1 VQSAAFADIE
11 RPETRPNDF
20 SEQSCAAKA
29 AWPKVIETL
38 GRAKIL
44 IRLRQGPLLGLIVNP
59 FGTTAK
65 VLELDGDMLRA
76 TKRGQTA
83 HLSLADV
90 CDSPVVR
97 KGAFGSTLTVRS
109 STLAET
115 ILRGASYPE
124 AVDFSDQV
132 KRAWIEFNLAAL
144 KREADRFDRLHAAIS
159 ALATP
164 AQYPAACSIE
174 PLLVDA
180 RDLDGTLLSKLQ
192 REAIGV
198 EGMVR
203 VDRVRKFVAEP
214 RAVRAEAVSI
224 FVAAEL
230 ERWKEF
236 FDTVESMP
244 LTPEQRLSVVV
255 DEDATLVLAGAGS
268 GKTSVITAKAAYLV
282 KAGIRRPEEILLLAF
297 AKNAA
302 EEMSDRVE
310 ARSGVPIVARTFH
323 AIAYDIIGLVE
334 GSKPALADHAT
345 DDVAF
350 TALIKQILKDLIKT
364 LSDVSKSIIRWFA
377 HFLVEPKTEWDFATK
392 HAFYTHMEQQDLR
405 TLQGEKVKS
414 YEELQ
419 IANWLYENG
428 IEYEYEP
435 NYEHKLAGTGRR
447 DYCPDFRLIKSC
459 VYIEH
464 FGVRRQKLADGS
476 ERLTTAPF
484 VDRESYLAGMD
495 WKREV
500 HSANET
506 ILIETFSYERQEG
519 RLLTALAEKLAP
531 HVTLNPRPVET
542 IYDRVI
548 ELKQVDTFSQLLGTF
563 LRKYKSGGYSLADC
577 ESKAERVKLG
587 KRAKAF
593 LDVFAP
599 VFEEYEK
606 RLGGRIDFEDMILR
620 AARYAETGK
629 YVSPFRHILVDEFQ
643 DISQSRARLVKA
655 LKAQHPDVR
664 MFAVGDDWQSIFRF
678 AGSDIHLMRHFGG
691 EFGGTFDGEA
701 GIHRTVDLGR
711 TFRSVDQIAF
721 AARTFVL
728 KNPAQLQKQIVPA
741 GIATE
746 PAIRIVMTP
755 RDEGP
760 RKLTEVLTI
769 LSGQS
774 DAGEKPVT
782 VLLLGRY
789 RFVEPDMRAL
799 TRQFPR
805 LQLSFKTIHASKG
818 LQADHVVLLNAD
830 SGRTGFPSEIVDDP
844 LLTLVSPEEEMF
856 ENAEER
862 RVMYVAMTRARFT
875 LTLLASNAR
884 PSAFV
889 TELGKDPVYG
899 VIAAPGAD
907 QETHECG
914 ECGGRLVG
922 VNGNDDRVW
931 YRCEHVQ
938 HCGNLLPACASCG
951 SALPRLAPGSVEVR
965 CSCGACYPECPECS
979 DGWLV
984 ERKGPYGQFLGCV
997 RYPACAGKS
1006 RPTSKR
1012 RSLRKQSNRQ
1022 RRRSS

>member
-1 VQSAAFADIE
+1 M
-11 RPETRPNDF
+11 RPTVTQTYN
-20 SEQSCAAKA
+20 K
-29 AWPKVIETL
+29 
-38 GRAKIL
+38 AKIL

-65 VLELDGDMLRA
+65 VLELDGYDLRA
-76 TKRGQTA
+76 TRRGDIA
-83 HLSLADV
+83 HISMADV
-90 CDSPVVR
+90 CEIPTVR
-97 KGAFGSTLTVRS
+97 KGTLGSTMTVRS
-109 STLAET
+109 DAQSDT
-115 ILRGASYPE
+115 ILRGAIHAE
-124 AVDFSDQV
+124 AVDFSDKV
-132 KRAWIEFNLAAL
+132 KRAWVDFNVTAFE
-144 KREADRFDRLHAAIS
+144 READRFDRLHAAVA
-159 ALATP
+159 ALAKP
-164 AQYPAACSIE
+164 AQYPAACSIQ
-174 PLLVDA
+174 PLLVGA
-180 RDLDGTLLSKLQ
+180 RNLDGTLLSKLQ
-192 REAIGV
+192 REAIGA
-198 EGMVR
+198 ERMLR
-203 VDRVRKFVAEP
+203 VDRVRKFVADP
-214 RAVRAEAVSI
+214 RALRADAIST
-224 FVAAEL
+224 FVTAEL
-230 ERWKEF
+230 ERWKVF

-302 EEMSDRVE
+302 AEMSERVE

-323 AIAYDIIGLVE
+323 ALAYDIIGLVE

-350 TALIKQILKDLIKT
+350 TALIKQILKDLVKT
-364 LSDVSKSIIRWFA
+364 LSDVSQAIIRWFA
-377 HFLVEPKTEWDFATK
+377 HFLVEPKTEWDFDTK

-428 IEYEYEP
+428 IEYTYEP
-435 NYEHKLAGTGRR
+435 DYEHKLPGTGRR
-447 DYCPDFRLIKSC
+447 DYCPDFRLTESG

-464 FGVRRQKLADGS
+464 FGVRRQKMPDGS
-476 ERLTTAPF
+476 ERLMTAPY
-484 VDRESYLAGMD
+484 VNRESYLADME
-495 WKREV
+495 WKRDV
-500 HSANET
+500 HATNET
-506 ILIETFSYERQEG
+506 VLVETFSYERQEG

-542 IYDRVI
+542 VYDRVI

-577 ESKAERVKLG
+577 EAKSARMNLG

-599 VFEEYEK
+599 VFAEYEK
-606 RLGGRIDFEDMILR
+606 RLDGRIDFEDMILR
-620 AARYAETGK
+620 AAHYAETGK

-678 AGSDIHLMRHFGG
+678 AGSDIHLMRHFGS
-691 EFGGTFDGEA
+691 EFGGVFDSEA

-728 KNPAQLQKQIVPA
+728 KNPAQLKKQIVPA

-746 PAIRIVMTP
+746 PAIRIVTTA
-755 RDEGP
+755 REEGVS
-760 RKLTEVLTI
+760 KLSEVLSN
-769 LSGQS
+769 LSAQS
-774 DAGEKPVT
+774 DASGKPVS

-799 TRQFPR
+799 RRQFPQM
-805 LQLSFKTIHASKG
+805 QLDFKTIHASKG

-830 SGRTGFPSEIVDDP
+830 SGRVGFPSEIVDDP
-844 LLTLVSPEEEMF
+844 LLTLVSPEEEVF

-875 LTLLASNAR
+875 LTLITSNAR
-884 PSAFV
+884 PSAFI
-889 TELGKDPVYG
+889 TELRKDPAYG
-899 VIAAPGAD
+899 VVAAPGAD
-907 QETHECG
+907 REEHECG

-922 VNGNDDRVW
+922 VTGKDGRVW

-951 SALPRLAPGSVEVR
+951 SALPRSTHGSAEVR
-965 CSCGACYPECPECS
+965 CSCGASYPDCPECA

-984 ERKGPYGQFLGCV
+984 ERKSRYGQFLGCV
-997 RYPACAGKS
+997 RFPVCTGKS
-1006 RPTSKR
+1006 RPASA
-1012 RSLRKQSNRQ
+1012 KQRPKKPSNRVS
-1022 RRRSS
+1022 RRSS

>member
-1 VQSAAFADIE
+1 MI
-11 RPETRPNDF
+11 
-20 SEQSCAAKA
+20 K
-29 AWPKVIETL
+29 L
-38 GRAKIL
+38 H
-44 IRLRQGPLLGLIVNP
+44 QGPLLGLIVNP

-65 VLELDGDMLRA
+65 VFELDGSELRA
-76 TKRGQTA
+76 INRGQTA
-83 HLSLADV
+83 RLSLADV
-90 CDSPVVR
+90 CKPPTVR
-97 KGAFGSTLTVRS
+97 KGALGSTMTVP
-109 STLAET
+109 TGAHANT
-115 ILRGASYPE
+115 ILRGASYADAVE
-124 AVDFSDQV
+124 FSDKLTRAWVDFNV
-132 KRAWIEFNLAAL
+132 AAFE
-144 KREADRFDRLHAAIS
+144 READLFDRLEASVS
-159 ALATP
+159 ALKKP
-164 AQYPAACSIE
+164 DQYPAACNIE

-180 RDLDGTLLSKLQ
+180 RDLDVTLLSKLQ
-192 REAIGV
+192 RQAIGS
-198 EGMVR
+198 ERMVR
-203 VDRVRKFVAEP
+203 IDRVRKFVADP
-214 RAVRAEAVSI
+214 RVARADAIST
-224 FVAAEL
+224 FVTAEL
-230 ERWKEF
+230 ERWKAF

-282 KAGIRRPEEILLLAF
+282 KAGIRQPDEILLLAF

-302 EEMSDRVE
+302 AEMSERVE

-345 DDVAF
+345 DDTAF
-350 TALIKQILKDLIKT
+350 TALIKKILKDLIKSR
-364 LSDVSKSIIRWFA
+364 SDVSNAIIRWFA
-377 HFLVEPKTEWDFATK
+377 HFLVEPKTEWDFVTK

-428 IEYEYEP
+428 IEYTYEP
-435 NYEHKLAGTGRR
+435 NYEHKLTGTGRR
-447 DYCPDFRLIKSC
+447 DYCPDFRLTESG

-484 VDRESYLAGMD
+484 VDCESYLAGME

-500 HSANET
+500 HATHET
-506 ILIETFSYERQEG
+506 ILVETFSYERQEG
-519 RLLTALAEKLAP
+519 RLLTAIAEKLAP
-531 HVTLNPRPVET
+531 HVTFNPRPVET
-542 IYDRVI
+542 IYDRVV

-563 LRKYKSGGYSLADC
+563 LRKYKSGGYSIADC
-577 ESKAERVKLG
+577 EAKSKRMKLG
-587 KRAKAF
+587 TRAKAF

-599 VFEEYEK
+599 VFAEYEK
-606 RLGGRIDFEDMILR
+606 RLDGRIDFEDMILR
-620 AARYAETGK
+620 AAHYTETGE

-655 LKAQHPDVR
+655 LKSQHPDVR

-691 EFGGTFDGEA
+691 EFGGTFDSEA

-721 AARTFVL
+721 AAKTFVL
-728 KNPAQLQKQIVPA
+728 KNPAQLEKKIVPA

-746 PAIRIVMTP
+746 PAIRIVTTL
-755 RDEGP
+755 RNEGQG
-760 RKLTEVLTI
+760 KLAEL
-769 LSGQS
+769 LSNLSAQS
-774 DAGEKPVT
+774 DSSRKPVS

-799 TRQFPR
+799 KRQFPQ
-805 LQLSFKTIHASKG
+805 LQLNFKTIHASKG

-830 SGRTGFPSEIVDDP
+830 SGRTGFPSEMVDDP
-844 LLTLVSPEEEMF
+844 LLTLVSPEEEVF

-875 LTLLASNAR
+875 LTLIASNAR

-889 TELGKDPVYG
+889 TELRKDPAYG
-899 VIAAPGAD
+899 VVAPPGAD
-907 QETHECG
+907 QEAHECG

-922 VNGNDDRVW
+922 VTGRDGRVW

-938 HCGNLLPACASCG
+938 HCGILLPACASCG
-951 SALPRLAPGSVEVR
+951 SALPRLAPELAEVR
-965 CSCGACYPECPECS
+965 CSCGASYPDCPECR

-984 ERKGPYGQFLGCV
+984 ERKGRYGQFLGCV
-997 RYPACAGKS
+997 RYPACTGKS
-1006 RPTSKR
+1006 RPAST
-1012 RSLRKQSNRQ
+1012 KQRPKKLSNRIS
-1022 RRRSS
+1022 RRGT